1 MFEKRAVEAWTLK
14 DKVKGDGFRKN
25 TNVSNLKKVKTIDL
39 EGKVNATIVERKI
52 NINIFF
58 KKDKSILVQI
68 LLTAYFL
75 TISFLDKLPGIDV
88 LLMKL

>member
-14 DKVKGDGFRKN
+14 DEVKGEGFRKN

-39 EGKVNATIVERKI
+39 EEKVNATIVERKI
-52 NINIFF
+52 NIFFFQNRQINFGSNFVDSLLYNHFIFG
-58 KKDKSILVQI
+58 Q
-68 LLTAYFL
+68 T
-75 TISFLDKLPGIDV
+75 IDV